1 MMMEESE
8 AARESDR
15 RERERG
21 DAWLKSVM
29 NSEMMVVARS
39 NDAMGWYLRLCF
51 ALPLLVGTKA
61 ITGGNE
67 NYY

>member
-1 MMMEESE
+1 M
-8 AARESDR
+8 
-15 RERERG
+15 
-21 DAWLKSVM
+21 KSVM